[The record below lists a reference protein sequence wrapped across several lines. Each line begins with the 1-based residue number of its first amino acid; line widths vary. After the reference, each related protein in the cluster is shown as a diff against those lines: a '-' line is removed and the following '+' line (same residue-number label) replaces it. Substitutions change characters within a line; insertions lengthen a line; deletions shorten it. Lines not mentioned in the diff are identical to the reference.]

1 MAAATEGDDLRRR
14 RERIR
19 ERELLLALEQW
30 GPAYREVAGDP
41 LRYVFE
47 IVEATDGER
56 DWLRRRVAENGLPAA
71 TRTAGEMRAE
81 GGRANAA
88 ANAAFLAG
96 DYDSARNLI
105 DDARAY
111 GALLDGE
118 WARLHEFLAAREAA
132 SLAARKTGGQDDPAG
147 NAPGPLQHPL

>member
-1 MAAATEGDDLRRR
+1 MIYRMGEVRVTAVIEGDDLQPR

-19 ERELLLALEQW
+19 ERQLRLALEQW
-30 GPAYREVAGDP
+30 GPAYRNVAGDW

-47 IVEATDGER
+47 IVEATESEQA
-56 DWLRRRVAENGLPAA
+56 WLRRQVEENGLPAA
-71 TRTAGEMRAE
+71 SRTADEMLAE

-96 DYDSARNLI
+96 DYEAARDLI
-105 DDARAY
+105 DEARAY

-118 WARLHEFLAAREAA
+118 WSRLHEFIAARAA
-132 SLAARKTGGQDDPAG
+132 AAD
-147 NAPGPLQHPL
+147 

>member
-1 MAAATEGDDLRRR
+1 MSAMIAGADLQRR

-30 GPAYREVAGDP
+30 GPGYREVAGDP

-47 IVEATDGER
+47 IVGATQAEQA
-56 DWLRRRVAENGLPAA
+56 WLRRQVEENGMPAEP
-71 TRTAGEMRAE
+71 RTGDEIRAA

-88 ANAAFLAG
+88 ANAAFLAR
-96 DYDSARNLI
+96 DYEAALDLI

-118 WARLHEFLAAREAA
+118 WARLHEFIAGRATAA
-132 SLAARKTGGQDDPAG
+132 D
-147 NAPGPLQHPL
+147 

>member
-1 MAAATEGDDLRRR
+1 MDAVIEGDDLRRR

-30 GPAYREVAGDP
+30 GSAESDVAGDA
-41 LRYVFE
+41 LRYVFG
-47 IVEATDGER
+47 IVDATEGER
-56 DWLRRRVAENGLPAA
+56 AWLRRLVEENGLPA
-71 TRTAGEMRAE
+71 TSRTAAEIRAE

-96 DYDSARNLI
+96 DYEGARNLI
-105 DDARAY
+105 DQARAY

-118 WARLHEFLAAREAA
+118 WSRLHEFIAGRAAAA
-132 SLAARKTGGQDDPAG
+132 EQL
-147 NAPGPLQHPL
+147 